1 IIHVDQYTLPNG
13 DVLFRLPT
21 GEGVLISGEVIN
33 KLDKNAVEST
43 LDSATPLTDAE
54 IKQFEVSHTPTLP
67 LTTEQEAAPA
77 TPPVQKQRRVKA
89 AYILIPL
96 IILIIF
102 TAGTAS
108 YLFLLPMFA
117 SADIS
122 ISPLARTLHKEA
134 TLTIATRPK
143 LG

>member
-1 IIHVDQYTLPNG
+1 MAETFEEQIAAILQGTEFSSSQEQDATTAGEAQRIIHVEQYTLPNG

-77 TPPVQKQRRVKA
+77 TPPPPFRCDRQM
-89 AYILIPL
+89 P
-96 IILIIF
+96 
-102 TAGTAS
+102 
-108 YLFLLPMFA
+108 
-117 SADIS
+117 
-122 ISPLARTLHKEA
+122 
-134 TLTIATRPK
+134 
-143 LG
+143 